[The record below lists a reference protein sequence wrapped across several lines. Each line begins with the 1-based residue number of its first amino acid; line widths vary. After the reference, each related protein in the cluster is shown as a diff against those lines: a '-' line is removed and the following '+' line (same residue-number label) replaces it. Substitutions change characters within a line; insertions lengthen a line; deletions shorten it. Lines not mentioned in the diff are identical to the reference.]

1 MRARGLARRPV
12 GRRGAISA
20 GIVSVATLALGGCGS
35 SSFPNEPR
43 AAAPI
48 EVTASLG
55 PRAVKVSPVQF
66 GAGIVNFT
74 VANLSSNP
82 ASFQL
87 SGPTSADSGQIEP
100 SAVTTITKN
109 LKTGSYQATAG
120 GGTGLRP
127 TTFKVGPERRSS
139 QNKLLLP

>member
-12 GRRGAISA
+12 GHRGVIIA

-55 PRAVKVSPVQF
+55 PRAVKVSPAQF
-66 GAGIVNFT
+66 GAGLVNFT

-120 GGTGLRP
+120 ASGLRP